1 MDTRERLEN
10 ALVELVEFVERVAKG
25 NASQAEIQNLPEA
38 MRLLEHLLEGY

>member
-10 ALVELVEFVERVAKG
+10 ALVEFVERVAKG

-38 MRLLEHLLEGY
+38 MRLLEHLLEGC